1 MSGARNTAR
10 LPLVAAHTGHK
21 SNHVRADDAPSL
33 RVIGAAPGVEPLAG
47 LGRTLHPGLALGP
60 IYGSAACLNLSVRD
74 REFGD
79 QVPDGCAE
87 ALPVVGVVFHPSRME
102 QAHGTNIE
110 VDPCQKDRRTKRV

>member
-33 RVIGAAPGVEPLAG
+33 RSLGAAPGVEPLAD

-60 IYGSAACLNLSVRD
+60 IYGSAACLAISLRSKLAGNPAEDCTDRFKGLALRHGPHDGETSVRQVEQVYPNPGEVC
-74 REFGD
+74 RERG
-79 QVPDGCAE
+79 
-87 ALPVVGVVFHPSRME
+87 
-102 QAHGTNIE
+102 
-110 VDPCQKDRRTKRV
+110 